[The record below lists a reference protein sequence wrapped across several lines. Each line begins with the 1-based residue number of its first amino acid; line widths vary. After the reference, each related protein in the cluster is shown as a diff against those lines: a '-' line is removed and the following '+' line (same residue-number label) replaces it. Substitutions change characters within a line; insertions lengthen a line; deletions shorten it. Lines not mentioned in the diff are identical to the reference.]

1 MFWTSQLG
9 SLKFSNS
16 NVLNFW
22 NHQQKKAKQQQFER
36 NNTPHNG
43 VFVGW
48 PSTNH
53 QIPTQ
58 KTKTVKVLSPLSQ
71 VIIRLSRRRRRR
83 RLKWLKIPG
92 RHLFADGFLAMGT
105 VCCSREV
112 ESSSVF
118 SDAPLPKLPKE
129 QGAPP
134 EKTSLE
140 VEKRHSLEV
149 EKRHLAANA
158 CGFLTTVGPWRDF
171 PHEKFNMSAVWKWKS
186 RWLVSCKVRS

>member
-1 MFWTSQLG
+1 MLLIFEITN
-9 SLKFSNS
+9 KKRRSN
-16 NVLNFW
+16 NNL
-22 NHQQKKAKQQQFER
+22 KAK
-36 NNTPHNG
+36 THPTT
-43 VFVGW
+43 VSLLVG

-53 QIPTQ
+53 QLPTQ
-58 KTKTVKVLSPLSQ
+58 KTKTVKVPSPLSQ
-71 VIIRLSRRRRRR
+71 LIIRLSRRRRC
-83 RLKWLKIPG
+83 LKWLKIPG

-158 CGFLTTVGPWRDF
+158 CGFLTTVGP
-171 PHEKFNMSAVWKWKS
+171 
-186 RWLVSCKVRS
+186 